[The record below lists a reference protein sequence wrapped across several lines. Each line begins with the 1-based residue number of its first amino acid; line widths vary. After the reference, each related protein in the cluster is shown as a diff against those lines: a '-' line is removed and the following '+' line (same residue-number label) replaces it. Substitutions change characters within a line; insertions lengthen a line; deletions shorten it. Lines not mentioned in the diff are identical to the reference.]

1 MLAPPPWRGLAI
13 GAAAVFAGGV
23 GLLRMAAGAHFFTDI
38 LIGALVTI
46 LIVLALNRLIV
57 GASGLRPERN
67 SRT

>member
-1 MLAPPPWRGLAI
+1 
-13 GAAAVFAGGV
+13 
-23 GLLRMAAGAHFFTDI
+23 MAAGAHFFTDI